1 MANQNKSSRSPRRPA
16 PAAPVAAPTP
26 AAQVAASTPPEAPAA
41 APAAAPAPVA
51 QAAAEAP
58 AVVVPA
64 APAAPDAPS
73 LADVTRR
80 QQAAEQLAATAAPDL
95 AKAVELTAAEAAAAV
110 KRLVPVLDAAGKP
123 TGETEPVA
131 LQESE
136 VQAWAVRGQ
145 RVIVVTI
152 DGQKLEGK
160 L

>member
-1 MANQNKSSRSPRRPA
+1 MANKNTSSSAKPRRP
-16 PAAPVAAPTP
+16 V
-26 AAQVAASTPPEAPAA
+26 VPAA
-41 APAAAPAPVA
+41 AP
-51 QAAAEAP
+51 
-58 AVVVPA
+58 PA
-64 APAAPDAPS
+64 APATPAATPATAPPAVEASAPAATPAAVPPVAAAPT
-73 LADVTRR
+73 LAEVTRR
-80 QQAAEQLAATAAPDL
+80 EQSAELRAAPAAVPDL